1 MTKQTSFRSRRSW
14 VGINIMYSFYL
25 CFYLGYVEKFQSTEV
40 RIFCLKLRVIGAGN
54 RITISRAVDTGF

>member
-40 RIFCLKLRVIGAGN
+40 RKFCLKLRVIGAGN
-54 RITISRAVDTGF
+54 RIIISRTVDTGF